1 MDGVATQ
8 LVLRC
13 QRELPGDT
21 SAFEALVALYKDRIY
36 ARIYYLIGNRQDAED
51 ICQDVFLKIYRGIR
65 RLDDPAMFAP
75 WAYRIATNAC
85 YDALAK
91 RKRQPAMMSLEPY
104 DQDAGDEPRS
114 VHAETAD
121 PQDVALQREL
131 RRCLEQTLAQ
141 IDLTGREVLVL
152 RDIEDRSYQEIADVL
167 AIGLSAVKMRIHRAR
182 LAFQQMLERVCP
194 GLYRSV
200 ARP

>member
-36 ARIYYLIGNRQDAED
+36 ARIYYLVGNRQDAED

-65 RLDDPAMFAP
+65 RLDDPAMFGP

-104 DQDAGDEPRS
+104 DQEADDEPRY
-114 VHAETAD
+114 AQGETAD
-121 PQDVALQREL
+121 PQDVALQREM

-152 RDIEDRSYQEIADVL
+152 RDIEDRSYQEIADAL

-200 ARP
+200 ARS